1 MVYRIIGIGTG
12 AFEKTTL
19 MAEAN
24 FEDWTTKPPKIKG
37 RYLEL
42 KSSSN

>member
-1 MVYRIIGIGTG
+1 MVYRLIGTGTG
-12 AFEKTTL
+12 AFDKSTL

-24 FEDWTTKPPKIKG
+24 FEDWTTKPPTLKG

-42 KSSSN
+42 KSK